1 MPVRLLK
8 KTLGNQY
15 LPSYFNFANRTTIAN
30 RLHKLFPKAKILLV
44 LRNQVDLLQYV
55 PTSPDKCSCS
65 NPSSPISGSHVGG
78 GLELP
83 KVGLPGWEADS
94 KVIERRGGASQC
106 IRGIY

>member
-1 MPVRLLK
+1 MFHIPTCPMPI
-8 KTLGNQY
+8 
-15 LPSYFNFANRTTIAN
+15 SYI
-30 RLHKLFPKAKILLV
+30 
-44 LRNQVDLLQYV
+44 NQVDLFQYV

-94 KVIERRGGASQC
+94 KVIERRGGFSQC